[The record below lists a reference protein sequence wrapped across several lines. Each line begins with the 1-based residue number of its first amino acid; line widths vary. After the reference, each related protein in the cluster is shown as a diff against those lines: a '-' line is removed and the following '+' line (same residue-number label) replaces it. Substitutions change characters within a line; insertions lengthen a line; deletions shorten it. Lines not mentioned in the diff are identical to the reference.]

1 MVSLFKDGVFGAV
14 VRRRWEPSAGYPGSR
29 APLDVDCFVPARLAV
44 VAEPLSLDLAGRFA
58 DADAALR
65 GLAAVETAA
74 RVDAAARPLLRSEAV
89 SSSRIEGLV
98 LGHRRLARAVASGRH
113 DRTATLVNAN
123 VTAVGDALQRIDSG
137 GAITTE
143 LLCELH
149 AVLLAGTVEGFEPG
163 RLRSVQN
170 WIGGSA
176 FEPSGAVFVPP
187 PPDLVAELV
196 DDLCVFAGRSD
207 MPATLQAA
215 VAHAQF
221 ETIHPFADGN
231 GRIGRI
237 LALLVL
243 RRRGLIPVLVP
254 PLSLALLAAR
264 GRYVEA
270 LQAYRFT
277 GRRPIFELF
286 ADACM
291 VAADGAAQL
300 AHDIAAL
307 QEQWR
312 AQAGH
317 PRRDSAAE
325 ALIQRLP
332 EVPVVDLAVARELT
346 GRSDQA
352 CNEAIN
358 RLVAVDVLRP
368 TSATV
373 KRGRMFESVGLFA
386 LLDQFEQRYGSPGSV
401 PAATRR

>member
-1 MVSLFKDGVFGAV
+1 MV
-14 VRRRWEPSAGYPGSR
+14 VRRRWEPSAGYPGR
-29 APLDVDCFVPARLAV
+29 GAPFDVDCFVPGRLAE

-65 GLAAVETAA
+65 GLAAVEKAA
-74 RVDAAARPLLRSEAV
+74 RVDSAARPLLRSEAV

-98 LGHRRLARAVASGRH
+98 LGHRRLARALASSRH

-123 VTAVGDALQRIDSG
+123 VTAVGDALERIDAG
-137 GAITTE
+137 AAITTE

-149 AVLLAGTVEGFEPG
+149 AVLLAGTAEGFEPG

-176 FEPSGAVFVPP
+176 YDPSGAVFVPP
-187 PPDLVAELV
+187 PPDLVAELL
-196 DDLCVFAGRSD
+196 DDLCAFAARTD
-207 MPATLQAA
+207 MPSTLQAA

-221 ETIHPFADGN
+221 ETIHPFTDGN

-243 RRRGLIPVLVP
+243 RRRGAIPVLVP

-264 GRYVEA
+264 DRYVEA

-286 ADACM
+286 ADACT

-300 AHDIAAL
+300 AHDIAGL

-312 AQAGH
+312 EQAGY

-332 EVPVVDLAVARELT
+332 EVPVIDLAVARELT

-352 CNEAIN
+352 CSEAIN
-358 RLVAVDVLRP
+358 RLVAVDVLSP

-373 KRGRMFESVGLFA
+373 KRGRIFESVGLFA
-386 LLDQFEQRYGSPGSV
+386 LLDQFEQRYGMPGSV
-401 PAATRR
+401 PTPTRR